1 MTDRDLKIY
10 PLKADGDKMNVVE
23 KYPLAQIPALIGVV
37 GRVRAGKTLLT
48 NSLVLRKSMYGD
60 DFQVRILISPTARND
75 PQNKHMIEEF
85 EFVFDEYSDAL
96 MRELVDMIEKDIS
109 DNRYLIILD
118 DVIGEMTQKKS
129 GKVDYISS
137 LATRYRHI
145 GNEES
150 GEGKLSMII
159 VTQYFKYFTPILR
172 NNLSAL
178 YIMGKFPEQELKKI
192 ADAYSFFGGTEKQ
205 FLELY
210 KKSRKEKHDFLFLNI
225 KDMIAMRNHDEIIWR
240 DSDDED
246 GEK

>member
-246 GEK
+246 AEK

>member
-60 DFQVRILISPTARND
+60 DFQVRIHISPTARND